1 MAWQF
6 VKLVRYP
13 ALDTYSGEYG
23 GTIVEFKTPP
33 DQIPFMDK
41 LGEWLADRVPAEAAK
56 KGVTPLYLKVLKDT
70 DPTWWTTWEVT
81 FWGHGS
87 LTLAVLLPLL
97 PLIIKG
103 AIALLL
109 AFFAWQVI
117 KSFSGLW
124 QATPQELKREEGRE
138 EFVEK
143 LITEY
148 NYTPEQIR
156 EILEGTKAPPAGVEL
171 PELPEWVAPVAIGG
185 GVLLIGLVAVAA
197 TRRD

>member
-1 MAWQF
+1 
-6 VKLVRYP
+6 
-13 ALDTYSGEYG
+13 
-23 GTIVEFKTPP
+23 
-33 DQIPFMDK
+33 MDK